1 MNLVQCVNGH
11 FYDAEKYHFC
21 PLCGV
26 ASGKENINKNKTILE
41 DNGVDRK
48 ITVKG
53 IGSITAKPDYVIIN
67 LTVDAT
73 NKKYE
78 KAVEDATEKINK
90 LSNALVEIGFEK
102 NDLKTADFRVNVATG
117 YKKNLK
123 GVNEMVK
130 TGFTCVNRMKL
141 AFDFN
146 SEKLSKAVEA
156 ITECIA
162 EPRLNI
168 TFTVKDEEAVK
179 DELLKSAGAN
189 ARRRAEILCE
199 SAGGKLGNLITVNY
213 NWNQIS
219 LLSPTRYHSD
229 DIGDTTDVFLGASS
243 SGTLLVS
250 KSIQPEDIELHD
262 DAVFVWE
269 IM

>member
-1 MNLVQCVNGH
+1 M
-11 FYDAEKYHFC
+11 E
-21 PLCGV
+21 
-26 ASGKENINKNKTILE
+26 
-41 DNGVDRK
+41 RR

-53 IGSITAKPDYVIIN
+53 IGHITTKPDYVIIN
-67 LTVDAT
+67 LTIDAT

-78 KAVEDATEKINK
+78 KAVEEASDKINE
-90 LSNALVEIGFEK
+90 LSNALTNIGFEK
-102 NDLKTADFRVNVATG
+102 DDLKTADFRVNIATG
-117 YKKNLK
+117 YKKNFK
-123 GVNEMVK
+123 GENEMVK
-130 TGFTCVNRMKL
+130 TGFTCANRMKL
-141 AFDFN
+141 AFDFD
-146 SEKLSKAVEA
+146 SEKLSEAVET
-156 ITECIA
+156 ITDCVA

-219 LLSPTRYHSD
+219 ILSPTSYHSN
-229 DIGDTTDVFLGASS
+229 DIGDTTEILFEATPDDSVP
-243 SGTLLVS
+243 LLAP

-269 IM
+269 IV